1 MPPCPNCNT
10 FYYFYCLACESRREE
25 LLERLQ
31 VNDHAATLAEIA
43 SMALHGIEPT
53 REALWKIY

>member
-1 MPPCPNCNT
+1 MPLCPNCDT
-10 FYYFYCLACESRREE
+10 SYYRYCLACESRREE

-43 SMALHGIEPT
+43 SMALHGVEPT
-53 REALWKIY
+53 RKRAWRVG